1 MERFT
6 RISSQRDEKSVWDP
20 ETISRSTN
28 IWFPNCSESQ
38 KRQILIIVCLR
49 LRYIAT
55 PTPPLLLVPGTI
67 SSLPPAWRLRLP
79 APAGITSSCD
89 SARLRHDCTRFCNVL
104 REHNS
109 ALSSLSVKQRFDR
122 KMRRNFTI
130 ISVVDV
136 SKKTVWSDYLKPLT
150 FNL

>member
-1 MERFT
+1 MGGEVFKKLVTKRREECLRPT
-6 RISSQRDEKSVWDP
+6 

-28 IWFPNCSESQ
+28 IWSPNCSESQ

-67 SSLPPAWRLRLP
+67 SSLPLAWRLRLP

-104 REHNS
+104 WEHNS

-122 KMRRNFTI
+122 KMRRNLTI
-130 ISVVDV
+130 I
-136 SKKTVWSDYLKPLT
+136 
-150 FNL
+150 